1 MHTYTHALKQFAAF
15 IVGDSCDGINK
26 LLEKF
31 LDSQLDGDD
40 LCFDVVA
47 VLLGVSVFIYTYIH
61 IHTYY
66 THVYTYILVIFC
78 FKALNETLAYIQ
90 TVHTCIHT
98 YMHTYI
104 HTYVHY

>member
-1 MHTYTHALKQFAAF
+1 MCIYRYNASNLKIVLLRNAHTFIHTYTHALKQFAAF

-47 VLLGVSVFIYTYIH
+47 VLLGVSVFIYTY
-61 IHTYY
+61 
-66 THVYTYILVIFC
+66 
-78 FKALNETLAYIQ
+78 
-90 TVHTCIHT
+90 
-98 YMHTYI
+98 MHT
-104 HTYVHY
+104 